1 MYDRPTANELLEA
14 ARMHMETAVIP
25 VVRENRKLYFQTLVA
40 INVMKI
46 VERELDLGAKHAEA
60 EWGRLNALEGVE
72 LPLPNSLQQIQAG
85 LAERNAALSAQI
97 REGEYTD
104 EEKRAALFDHLLAT
118 TVEQLTVA
126 NPRFLGKIQQEMQ
139 DPTLDAWEGRNEGQS

>member
-60 EWGRLNALEGVE
+60 EWGRLNALEGAE
-72 LPLPNSLQQIQAG
+72 LTLPNRLQQIQAE

-97 REGEYTD
+97 REGGYSD
-104 EEKRAALFDHLLAT
+104 ANNRAALFDHLLAT

-139 DPTLDAWEGRNEGQS
+139 DKALDAWEGRNEGQS